1 MIESTAGVSPEL
13 VESLR
18 ELVAWIE
25 RDLVHDTE
33 SPSAVCRFVW
43 LARAT
48 IERAERA
55 RSFGPDAP
63 SVTR

>member
-1 MIESTAGVSPEL
+1 VPEPTVGVPPEL

-18 ELVAWIE
+18 ELVAWVE
-25 RDLVHDTE
+25 SDLVHDTE

-48 IERAERA
+48 IARAEREGA
-55 RSFGPDAP
+55 VRH
-63 SVTR
+63 